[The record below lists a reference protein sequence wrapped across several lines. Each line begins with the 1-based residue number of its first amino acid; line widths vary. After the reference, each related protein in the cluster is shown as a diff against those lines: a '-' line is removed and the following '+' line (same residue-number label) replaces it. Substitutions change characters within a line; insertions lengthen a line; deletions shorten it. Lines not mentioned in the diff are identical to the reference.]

1 MHNFVLQMQ
10 KMTRMKRSSKHKR
23 RNGIKIVCTL
33 LMPFINYL
41 IETAVQKHS
50 TKEQFKTF
58 LDCKIERETET
69 ESDSYTEA
77 DN

>member
-1 MHNFVLQMQ
+1 
-10 KMTRMKRSSKHKR
+10 
-23 RNGIKIVCTL
+23 
-33 LMPFINYL
+33 MPFINYL